1 MSFLAA
7 MQDPQAAAA
16 GPKMGPPAAT
26 PGLGAPPSLPGLPPP
41 PTNIGALPLGT
52 PGTTAKTAGDDAITA
67 LRVFQG
73 FKPSMQAEIESMIS
87 KIKDTVKG
95 EPIPPTGEAQ
105 APGTPASPTPV
116 SESGSTGD
124 Y

>member
-1 MSFLAA
+1 MNGA
-7 MQDPQAAAA
+7 M
-16 GPKMGPPAAT
+16 KMGPPAAT
-26 PGLGAPPSLPGLPPP
+26 QGLGDPPKLPGLPPP
-41 PTNIGALPLGT
+41 PTNIGAMPIGS

-73 FKPSMQAEIESMIS
+73 FVPSMTQEIEAMIG
-87 KIKDTVKG
+87 KIKDAAK
-95 EPIPPTGEAQ
+95 PAPPSAAGEAQ
-105 APGTPASPTPV
+105 APGSSPEAAPL